1 MRSAR
6 RLLLAF
12 LVVSVPA
19 AVLAAAPIQ
28 PARAGSND
36 DCLACHNDKGLKSAA
51 GKSVFID
58 PGNFSSSIHTQAD
71 IGCLDC
77 HADLKG
83 VKDFP
88 HAEKLKPAACA
99 ACHDKEAGQIKK
111 SVHGQPQTAAN
122 PITVSCADCHGTHDI
137 RGKDD
142 AESSVFSINIPET
155 CESCH
160 AERVKTKK
168 GNAFVMGYNRS
179 AHFKALQKAGL
190 GLSATCVNCHGG
202 HDVRPVADADSRV
215 SRKAIVHTCGRCH
228 VGIEKNYLEGVHGKD
243 FVKGGQDVPV
253 CTDCHSEHSIQG
265 PGDVRSD
272 VYATKIAGVC
282 TRCHDD
288 ERLARQYGLLTS
300 RLKSYAGSF
309 HGTAS
314 KFGETRVAN
323 CASCHG
329 FHDIRTSADPK
340 SSIYPANLARTCGQ
354 CHAGAGSNFAKG
366 KIHVVS
372 TQAENRTGRV
382 VKLVYIIVIAG
393 LISVFLLFIAADL
406 FHRMRTRWTNH

>member
-1 MRSAR
+1 MRFAG
-6 RLLLAF
+6 RLLLG
-12 LVVSVPA
+12 LLVPA
-19 AVLAAAPIQ
+19 VLTTFLAGAETAPAQ
-28 PARAGSND
+28 AGSND
-36 DCLACHNDKGLKSAA
+36 ECLACHNDKGLKSAA
-51 GKSVFID
+51 GKSVFVD
-58 PGNFSSSIHTQAD
+58 PDRFSASIHAQAD
-71 IGCLDC
+71 LGCLDC

-88 HAEKLKPAACA
+88 HAGKLKPAACTV
-99 ACHDKEAGQIKK
+99 CHDKEAVLIKR

-122 PITVSCADCHGTHDI
+122 PITVGCADCHGTHDI

-155 CESCH
+155 CERCH

-190 GLSATCVNCHGG
+190 GISATCVNCHGG

-215 SRKAIVHTCGRCH
+215 SRKAIVRTCGRCH
-228 VGIEKNYLEGVHGKD
+228 VGIEKNYLEGVHGKN
-243 FVKGGQDVPV
+243 FIKGGQDVPV

-265 PGDVRSD
+265 PGNVRSD
-272 VYATKIAGVC
+272 VYATKVAGVC
-282 TRCHDD
+282 SRCHDD

-354 CHAGAGSNFAKG
+354 CHAGAGANFAKG

-372 TQAENRTGRV
+372 AETENQTGHV
-382 VKLVYIIVIAG
+382 VKLVYIILIAG

-406 FHRMRTRWTNH
+406 FHRMRTRWTKH